1 MSSTHDHH
9 HHQETAPL
17 HDAVDPWHDHSH
29 DVEKPKEAPSEVAN
43 AGKIIFTGLAL
54 AMVVVVSILV
64 TYAYYTGY
72 VTARLAEVEHRS
84 AIGPS
89 TDAYTYKLSS
99 LESQRQGGS
108 HVQTLVVV
116 NDQSKLVPAT
126 QLPIF
131 NPSQPGTL
139 NEDLLRKVQATFLN
153 PPAFPMASPAPPT
166 PAAPASAAPKEPS
179 PK

>member
-17 HDAVDPWHDHSH
+17 HDAVDSWHDHSH
-29 DVEKPKEAPSEVAN
+29 DAQKPKEAPSEVAN

-72 VTARLAEVEHRS
+72 VTTRLAEVEHRS
-84 AIGPS
+84 TIGPS
-89 TDAYTYKLSS
+89 TDAYNYKVSS
-99 LESQRQGGS
+99 IESQRQGGS
-108 HVQTLVVV
+108 HVQTLVLVG
-116 NDQSKLVPAT
+116 DQSKLMKAT
-126 QLPIF
+126 QLPIY

-139 NEDLLRKVQATFLN
+139 NEDLLKKVQATLLN
-153 PPAFPMASPAPPT
+153 PPAFPMAAPPAP
-166 PAAPASAAPKEPS
+166 PASAAPAPTAK
-179 PK
+179 